1 MHPVVLKEQKFPETA
16 QLCYFDLYI
25 DPMKEFINQQSYERD
40 YETLQDQIL
49 WRDLSFV
56 VDHHQDF

>member
-1 MHPVVLKEQKFPETA
+1 MHPVVLKDQKFPEAA

-25 DPMKEFINQQSYERD
+25 DRMKEFTNQQSYERD

>member
-25 DPMKEFINQQSYERD
+25 DRMKKFTNQQSYERD

>member
-1 MHPVVLKEQKFPETA
+1 MHPIVLKEQKFPETA
-16 QLCYFDLYI
+16 QLFYFDLYI
-25 DPMKEFINQQSYERD
+25 DRMKEFTNQQSYERE

-56 VDHHQDF
+56 VDHHQNF